1 VICRDRSAALLIIVH
16 EILQRY
22 KSEKDRRGLVDYDD
36 LIEKTLT
43 LLSNVDAAWVHYKLD
58 FGVDHLLIDEAQD
71 TSTKQWQIVR
81 NLVAEFTA
89 GTGARPS
96 TRTVFAVGD
105 EKQSIYSFQNAA
117 PKEFAEMRRYFERTH
132 QAGRRGFV
140 FREFKHSF
148 RSGANILAAVDAV
161 FSDKAIAA
169 SVSSDAGGFPPHIAL
184 PVAPPSLV
192 EIWEPVEPEKSAE
205 IDGWDAP
212 FDQVSETSPRVRLAR
227 RIARTVRRLVEAR
240 EPVGTEGRA
249 LRYGDVLVLVRQ
261 RGELFEAIIRA
272 LKNENVEVAGAD
284 RLMLTEHIAVMDLMV
299 LADALLLPADDLAL
313 ATVLRSP
320 LFGFSDDDL
329 FALAWDRGSLP
340 LRTALSRRASETPV
354 FAEAAARLDRL
365 AELAK
370 RETPFDFYAQ
380 VLGADGARRRFL
392 ARLGPE
398 ANDALDEF
406 LNLALEYERREIPSL
421 QGFLA
426 WLRQAR
432 AEVKRD
438 MEIARDEV
446 RVMTVHGA
454 KGLEA
459 PLVILA
465 DTMTPP
471 AGPRQPRLLTL
482 SGGAVVWAG
491 KKADDSSA
499 MAGARLAALAEA
511 RDEYR
516 RLLYVAMTRAADR
529 LIICGADGERKRPD
543 GCWYDLVRAALD
555 PRLAEETDGGEK
567 VLRFRQTAAEPAA
580 VAPAGVPAKTAE
592 PELPSWLRQA
602 APVQAPR
609 PAPLAPSSAFDEE
622 IGQTMPGT
630 AGDRQKA
637 LQRGQIVHRLMQSLP
652 DIAPSTRRSALEHY
666 LGNTARDLPP
676 DERAE
681 IARHAL
687 AILEDNKFADV
698 FAPGSR
704 PEVPIIGRI
713 SRPDGEPLLVA
724 GQVDRLIATDK
735 AVLVV
740 DYKTDSVVPERLDDV
755 PAAYVAQLA
764 LYRAV
769 LTRIYPGKL
778 VRAALIFTTGP
789 LLLEVPSPTLDAALE
804 ARFER
809 RGTQRCHAPVSAA

>member
-1 VICRDRSAALLIIVH
+1 
-16 EILQRY
+16 
-22 KSEKDRRGLVDYDD
+22 
-36 LIEKTLT
+36 
-43 LLSNVDAAWVHYKLD
+43 
-58 FGVDHLLIDEAQD
+58 
-71 TSTKQWQIVR
+71 
-81 NLVAEFTA
+81 
-89 GTGARPS
+89 
-96 TRTVFAVGD
+96 
-105 EKQSIYSFQNAA
+105 
-117 PKEFAEMRRYFERTH
+117 
-132 QAGRRGFV
+132 
-140 FREFKHSF
+140 
-148 RSGANILAAVDAV
+148 
-161 FSDKAIAA
+161 
-169 SVSSDAGGFPPHIAL
+169 
-184 PVAPPSLV
+184 
-192 EIWEPVEPEKSAE
+192 
-205 IDGWDAP
+205 
-212 FDQVSETSPRVRLAR
+212 
-227 RIARTVRRLVEAR
+227 
-240 EPVGTEGRA
+240 
-249 LRYGDVLVLVRQ
+249 
-261 RGELFEAIIRA
+261 
-272 LKNENVEVAGAD
+272 
-284 RLMLTEHIAVMDLMV
+284 MLTEHIAVMDLMV

-313 ATVLRSP
+313 ATILRSP
-320 LFGFSDDDL
+320 LFGFSDNDL
-329 FALAWDRGSLP
+329 FALAWDRGPLP
-340 LRTALSRRASETPV
+340 LRTALGRRAGETK

-406 LNLALEYERREIPSL
+406 LNLALEYERRETPSL

-482 SGGAVVWAG
+482 SGSAVVWPG

-499 MAGARLAALAEA
+499 MASARLATLAEA

-543 GCWYDLVRAALD
+543 GCWYDLVRATLD
-555 PRLAEETDGGEK
+555 PQLVEETDGGEK
-567 VLRFRQTAAEPAA
+567 VLRFRQAAAEPAA

-609 PAPLAPSSAFDEE
+609 PAPLAPSSAFEEE
-622 IGQTMPGT
+622 IGQKVPGT

-652 DIAPSTRRSALEHY
+652 DIAPAARKAALQHY
-666 LGNTARDLPP
+666 LGNAARDLSP

-713 SRPDGEPLLVA
+713 SRSDGEPLLVA

-740 DYKTDSVVPERLDDV
+740 DYKTDSVVPDRLDNV
-755 PAAYVAQLA
+755 PAAYIAQLA

-769 LTRIYPGKL
+769 LTRIYPGKH
-778 VRAALIFTTGP
+778 VRAALIFTAGP
-789 LLLEVPSPTLDAALE
+789 LLVEISSSTLDAALE
-804 ARFER
+804 AQFEQ
-809 RGTQRCHAPVSAA
+809 RGAERSAVTLR

>member
-1 VICRDRSAALLIIVH
+1 
-16 EILQRY
+16 
-22 KSEKDRRGLVDYDD
+22 
-36 LIEKTLT
+36 
-43 LLSNVDAAWVHYKLD
+43 
-58 FGVDHLLIDEAQD
+58 
-71 TSTKQWQIVR
+71 
-81 NLVAEFTA
+81 
-89 GTGARPS
+89 
-96 TRTVFAVGD
+96 
-105 EKQSIYSFQNAA
+105 
-117 PKEFAEMRRYFERTH
+117 
-132 QAGRRGFV
+132 
-140 FREFKHSF
+140 
-148 RSGANILAAVDAV
+148 
-161 FSDKAIAA
+161 
-169 SVSSDAGGFPPHIAL
+169 
-184 PVAPPSLV
+184 
-192 EIWEPVEPEKSAE
+192 
-205 IDGWDAP
+205 
-212 FDQVSETSPRVRLAR
+212 
-227 RIARTVRRLVEAR
+227 
-240 EPVGTEGRA
+240 
-249 LRYGDVLVLVRQ
+249 
-261 RGELFEAIIRA
+261 
-272 LKNENVEVAGAD
+272 
-284 RLMLTEHIAVMDLMV
+284 
-299 LADALLLPADDLAL
+299 
-313 ATVLRSP
+313 
-320 LFGFSDDDL
+320 
-329 FALAWDRGSLP
+329 
-340 LRTALSRRASETPV
+340 
-354 FAEAAARLDRL
+354 
-365 AELAK
+365 
-370 RETPFDFYAQ
+370 
-380 VLGADGARRRFL
+380 
-392 ARLGPE
+392 
-398 ANDALDEF
+398 
-406 LNLALEYERREIPSL
+406 
-421 QGFLA
+421 
-426 WLRQAR
+426 
-432 AEVKRD
+432 VKRD

-471 AGPRQPRLLTL
+471 AGPRQPRLVTL

-804 ARFER
+804 AQFER